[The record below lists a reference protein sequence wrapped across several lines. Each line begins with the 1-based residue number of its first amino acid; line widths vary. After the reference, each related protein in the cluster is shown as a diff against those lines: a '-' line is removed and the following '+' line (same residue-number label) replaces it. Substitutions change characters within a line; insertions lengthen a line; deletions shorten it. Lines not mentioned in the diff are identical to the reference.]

1 LTRFAAGIS
10 INFGFVEDRNMR
22 IAIGSDHAGYPL
34 KEALKPLL
42 EQHEVVD
49 LGTFGT
55 APVDYPD
62 YAKAVGA
69 AVRDARVE
77 RGVLVCGSGVG
88 ASIAANKLS
97 GVRAALC
104 HDTYSAHQ
112 GVEHDD
118 MNVLVLGGRVVGVE
132 LARELVEAFLGAR
145 FNGEERHLR
154 RLAKTVTLENPLRA
168 LGVLGQSLWLDFI
181 RRSLMTSGELGRL
194 IERDGLKG
202 VTSNPAI
209 FEKAVSAGSDYDDL
223 LAAPDA
229 AGLDAKGLYERLAI
243 RDVQAAADALSGVY
257 DRTRQRDGYVSL
269 EVSPF
274 LAYDTAGTLS
284 GARRLWRAVGRHNLM
299 IKVPATAEGIH
310 AVRTL
315 IGEGINVNDTLL
327 FSQEI
332 YARVAE
338 AYLDGLDTL
347 IARGGNPRGVASVA
361 SFFVSRI
368 DTAADARIAN
378 LATRCKDS
386 AEQRR
391 LQALMGRVAIANAK
405 LAYRHYQALVG
416 GERWQALA
424 AAGARPQRLLWAST
438 GTKDPRYRDVV
449 YVEELIGPDTVNTMP
464 PATLEAFRDHGRPRQ
479 SLTESV
485 ESAEET
491 LSDLAA
497 AGISLT
503 EITDSLLSDGVRL
516 FAEAFEKLLGAVGSQ
531 RHADRATA

>member
-1 LTRFAAGIS
+1 
-10 INFGFVEDRNMR
+10 MR

-34 KEALKPLL
+34 KEALKPVL

-49 LGTFGT
+49 LGTFDS

-62 YAKAVGA
+62 SAEAVGA
-69 AVRDARVE
+69 AFRDGRVE

-88 ASIAANKLS
+88 ASIAANKLP
-97 GVRAALC
+97 GVRAGLC

-118 MNVLVLGGRVVGVE
+118 MNVLVLGGRVVGLE
-132 LARELVEAFLGAR
+132 LARALVGAFLSAR
-145 FNGEERHLR
+145 FTGEERHLR
-154 RLAKTVTLENPLRA
+154 RLAKTVALENPLRA
-168 LGVLGQSLWLDFI
+168 LEVLGQSVWLDFI
-181 RRSLMTSGELGRL
+181 RRSLITSGELARL

-209 FEKAVSAGSDYDDL
+209 FEKAIFEEAVSAGTDCDALCSAL
-223 LAAPDA
+223 DA
-229 AGLDAKGLYERLAI
+229 AGLDAKALYERLAI

-284 GARRLWRAVGRHNLM
+284 EARRLWQAVGRRNLM
-299 IKVPATAEGIH
+299 IKVPATAEGIQ

-315 IGEGINVNDTLL
+315 IGEGISVNVTLL
-327 FSQEI
+327 FSRET

-338 AYLDGLDTL
+338 AYLDGLDAL
-347 IARGGNPRGVASVA
+347 IARGGNPRSVASVA

-368 DTAADARIAN
+368 DTAADARIAD
-378 LATRCKDS
+378 LTTRCKDP

-391 LQALMGRVAIANAK
+391 LQALIGRVAIANAK

-416 GERWQALA
+416 GERWRALA
-424 AAGARPQRLLWAST
+424 AAGATTQRLLWAST
-438 GTKDPRYRDVV
+438 GTKDPRYHDVV

-464 PATLEAFRDHGRPRQ
+464 PATLEAFRDHGRARQ
-479 SLTESV
+479 SLTEGV
-485 ESAEET
+485 ESAEAT
-491 LSDLAA
+491 LSDLAGAGVSLA
-497 AGISLT
+497 A
-503 EITDSLLSDGVRL
+503 ITDSLLSDGVRQ
-516 FAEAFEKLLGAVGSQ
+516 FAAAFQRLLAAVDSQ
-531 RHADRATA
+531 RSARSGRSLS

>member
-209 FEKAVSAGSDYDDL
+209 FEKAVSAGSDYDEV

-284 GARRLWRAVGRHNLM
+284 EARRLWRAVGRHNLM

-315 IGEGINVNDTLL
+315 IGEGINVNVTLL

-449 YVEELIGPDTVNTMP
+449 
-464 PATLEAFRDHGRPRQ
+464 
-479 SLTESV
+479 
-485 ESAEET
+485 
-491 LSDLAA
+491 
-497 AGISLT
+497 
-503 EITDSLLSDGVRL
+503 
-516 FAEAFEKLLGAVGSQ
+516 
-531 RHADRATA
+531 